1 EKERGWA
8 EDSLQSGRVLQLSLR
23 FHPSFCSLPLFLL
36 LSPTHTQS
44 TAEHLSNI
52 SCTHLLP
59 PELQSSVS
67 NKCVRGWVRINM
79 PGDTQGLLDTDAE
92 LPDLS
97 RQASSSTASTPTD
110 SASSPSPST
119 PPKLSPQC
127 TSPFGPRLVMS
138 KPNTS
143 TRPQPEGASFE
154 SDGRTVGR
162 LTARFG
168 RGGCRRGPV
177 KMERIKVLTGAEVE
191 SDYQEPESMDARVV
205 MGQEALLKNMETQIG
220 VPPDKKT
227 SKESSSSEPPHS
239 DTSTLLVERQI
250 RVEEKLKLDTGQEI
264 EKSGQVKTLTPT
276 PEQERNL
283 DQLLEC
289 PILEP
294 KSTDTG
300 LIESSTFF
308 PDDEG
313 DTLSLS
319 QGEVPSL
326 SFSEPSYPVDPQR
339 IGVLPGLD
347 PDRYYT
353 APSTPIKM
361 AYCSHLKQHW
371 QPSSPSTGPGSPTDE
386 SDLCSPPTSPSGSYI
401 TAEGGSWTSS
411 YNSGTSHSCSPNLTA
426 EAELQEVPACYVG
439 SLSEI
444 GDELGDDRPVAE
456 REHCLCKPVMPEL
469 AESEEHEEERTKR
482 ETCRPHWVTEN
493 VSPDRSS
500 SGRTTD
506 SKHEEGGS
514 EATLVQE
521 EIPRAPDISQP
532 LDDPDQ
538 EQEMDFNA
546 CISEHFARHDAPL
559 SLEEDFP
566 SDLACSSPFSH
577 QQAGASTTLETGSLT
592 PATCSSEIS
601 DTDNNS
607 LYGEMGSSALFFH
620 GCSRDDGPGGEGMIP
635 ASMLPVH
642 ASLIFQADSM
652 EITLFPTDDEPEN
665 DVDAYAAGEEEGDV
679 DEYDDEDEDVD
690 INDDSDL
697 EQQVEAIKIGARGVD
712 DTNEEDTSA
721 SFLNSLSENSI
732 NDGVDES
739 FAYQD
744 DTEESIDSTSC
755 NGDED
760 DHLYSTERH
769 AELAQ
774 QFPAQD
780 DHVHSVIH
788 ARPES
793 SGSESEMEI
802 SSGSSGPSNVLVQQ
816 HMSVCTAHAEDIST
830 PNSKEECAKRLDSS
844 SDIREQSEENKQSTD
859 LKNAEETDNVCCVVS
874 QQSVHT
880 NLQGSGNQA
889 SSAELDEV
897 SETYTKPVLCV
908 LGATAAGIDN
918 EINIPDEKDLDQKNG
933 NNSEFLNTSLQLDE
947 TATNDLNK
955 GVPLL
960 SYPKDDCSPTNIPVC
975 AYPELSEVPDNLTP
989 ADISP
994 TEQSLDQDNL
1004 TENQPSTDD
1013 TSVGSLNMS
1022 SSTYSMLAISPK
1034 KENSQS
1040 SITEKSVSSEDWV
1053 PEEPLSLDTC
1063 CDFRPENL
1071 LMCEIA
1077 GSLHNKGLSVTPNI
1091 SARDNIMGDLE
1102 DNNSYCDLP
1111 DKMANNEAGMLES
1124 NLSTWKSIED
1134 LSEAGGGE
1142 DDANNLQNP
1151 DNNALIQ
1158 CHPEN
1163 IQETTW
1169 NNPEKSCSPSIPGAQ
1184 STCMPLNILSQDEKD
1199 EKDQTTD
1206 TEFNIPGEPTS
1217 KVFIDESPDILPKQ
1231 GPEVLESAQEH
1242 DEALTLG
1249 STNSYKQND
1258 LCGPNT
1264 TDKISDKPGDIKILE
1279 TPKQMCLVNTDSIVL
1294 ENKPVFKLVG
1304 GSFGNFDHKKKSSES
1319 KRDMSYSDKSLIHKD
1334 TATCS
1339 NKGVT
1344 TGATNLDTRQLQSN
1358 ITKDENQLT
1367 SGSQVADE
1375 QIEPK
1380 TERSVCISL
1389 KEEEDEKVVEIC
1401 PKEEANENIRENTNV
1416 LELSKVETEVSQ
1428 KSNYS
1433 ETEKIELNTTIVNV
1447 GEKTVSDS
1455 MIPKEPITF
1464 DNSKTTAAL
1473 EKKEGIENK
1482 DSKPETEI
1490 IQTSANDIF
1499 FQSNKY
1505 TPETQQQIHKNDG
1518 RGEKSNHQTP
1528 IQTLFHPAVS
1538 SSNTLERNP
1547 NLTEPVGS
1555 TELHG
1560 LHSSDQKEA
1569 LNHGTLEGLES
1580 HKSTQDAS
1588 DNDVMASLTFVEET
1602 SELSRHSTS
1611 SSSTDVLEEDL
1622 SAPIQESQAS
1632 FNSSQI
1638 HSLLTE
1644 TTVNDGLH
1652 QHESESPLQV
1662 INMEQPDVESE
1673 EELSVSLPIQDTHQ
1687 NVNEQSGL
1695 KSETCR
1701 QEKPEV
1707 CMEHRPESPKSPKTR
1722 PTRCIGHRDSSPA
1735 HRKSSLSNE
1744 REILP
1749 CITSALNFPVQAKQ
1763 NPTEKHTDHQDGCS
1777 INYRT
1782 KDSKEVDLSL
1792 KNTMGSCNETD
1803 SDGSIP
1809 ELEEPNRSL
1818 LKTSDPQISH
1828 STADESVSKTKQ
1840 SRSEKKARK
1849 AMSKLGLKQIHG
1861 VTRITIR
1868 KSKNILFVITRP
1880 DVFKSPASDIYIVFG
1895 EAKIEDLSQQV
1906 HKAAAEK
1913 FKVPLDP
1920 SPLTPDIMP
1929 SLTIKEESEEE
1940 EEVDESGLEQ
1950 RDIEL
1955 VMAQANVAR
1964 AKAVRA
1970 LRHNKNDI
1978 VNAIMELTM

>member
-1 EKERGWA
+1 
-8 EDSLQSGRVLQLSLR
+8 
-23 FHPSFCSLPLFLL
+23 
-36 LSPTHTQS
+36 
-44 TAEHLSNI
+44 
-52 SCTHLLP
+52 
-59 PELQSSVS
+59 
-67 NKCVRGWVRINM
+67 M
-79 PGDTQGLLDTDAE
+79 PGDTQGMLDTDAE

-97 RQASSSTASTPTD
+97 RQTSSSTASTPTD

-154 SDGRTVGR
+154 SDKRTVGR
-162 LTARFG
+162 LTGRFG
-168 RGGCRRGPV
+168 KGGCRRGPV
-177 KMERIKVLTGAEVE
+177 KMERIKVLTGSEVE

-205 MGQEALLKNMETQIG
+205 MGQEALLKNLETQTG
-220 VPPDKKT
+220 VPQEKKT
-227 SKESSSSEPPHS
+227 SKESASSEPPHS
-239 DTSTLLVERQI
+239 DTLLVGRQMM
-250 RVEEKLKLDTGQEI
+250 VEEKIKLDTGQEI
-264 EKSGQVKTLTPT
+264 EKPDQIKTD
-276 PEQERNL
+276 PEQEKSL

-289 PILEP
+289 PILET
-294 KSTDTG
+294 KSADTG
-300 LIESSTFF
+300 LTESCTFF

-313 DTLSLS
+313 DTVSLS

-361 AYCSHLKQHW
+361 AYCSHLKQQW
-371 QPSSPSTGPGSPTDE
+371 QPGNPSTGPGSPTDE

-444 GDELGDDRPVAE
+444 GDELGDE

-469 AESEEHEEERTKR
+469 DESEEHVEERIKR
-482 ETCRPHWVTEN
+482 ESCRPHWVTEN
-493 VSPDRSS
+493 VSPHRSS
-500 SGRTTD
+500 SGRTTTT
-506 SKHEEGGS
+506 SELEGGGS
-514 EATLVQE
+514 EVTLVKA
-521 EIPRAPDISQP
+521 EIPSATDILQS
-532 LDDPDQ
+532 LDDT
-538 EQEMDFNA
+538 EQGLEMDFND
-546 CISEHFARHDAPL
+546 CISEHFARHNAPL

-577 QQAGASTTLETGSLT
+577 QQAAASTTFETGSLT

-607 LYGEMGSSALFFH
+607 LYSEMGSSALLFH
-620 GCSRDDGPGGEGMIP
+620 GCSRDDGPLGEGMIP

-652 EITLFPTDDEPEN
+652 EITLFPTEDEPEN

-679 DEYDDEDEDVD
+679 DEYDDEDED
-690 INDDSDL
+690 INDNSDL
-697 EQQVEAIKIGARGVD
+697 EQHVDALKIVARGAND
-712 DTNEEDTSA
+712 PNEEDTSA
-721 SFLNSLSENSI
+721 SFLNSLSEISI

-744 DTEESIDSTSC
+744 DTQESIDSTSC

-774 QFPAQD
+774 QFPAQED
-780 DHVHSVIH
+780 LVQSISH

-802 SSGSSGPSNVLVQQ
+802 SSGSSGPLNVLVQE
-816 HMSVCTAHAEDIST
+816 HISVCTAHAEDLSTTRTENIST
-830 PNSKEECAKRLDSS
+830 LNSKAECAKELDSS
-844 SDIREQSEENKQSTD
+844 RDSLIEENKQTMD
-859 LKNAEETDNVCCVVS
+859 LKNEETDNTFCVEA

-880 NLQGSGNQA
+880 KIQSSGNQA
-889 SSAELDEV
+889 SSEEIAEV
-897 SETYTKPVLCV
+897 SETYIKPILCV
-908 LGATAAGIDN
+908 LGATAAGTDNKID
-918 EINIPDEKDLDQKNG
+918 IQDDKDLDQKNG
-933 NNSEFLNTSLQLDE
+933 NNSEFIITSLQLNE

-1004 TENQPSTDD
+1004 TENQPSTEDIGG
-1013 TSVGSLNMS
+1013 VGSLNMS
-1022 SSTYSMLAISPK
+1022 SSTYSILAISPK
-1034 KENSQS
+1034 KENSRN
-1040 SITEKSVSSEDWV
+1040 SITEKSVSVEDWV

-1077 GSLHNKGLSVTPNI
+1077 GTLHNKGLSVAPNL
-1091 SARDNIMGDLE
+1091 SAQDNIMGDLE

-1111 DKMANNEAGMLES
+1111 EKMENNEASMLES

-1142 DDANNLQNP
+1142 DDANNLQSP

-1158 CHPEN
+1158 CHQEKK
-1163 IQETTW
+1163 QETTW
-1169 NNPEKSCSPSIPGAQ
+1169 NNQEKSCSPSIPGVQ
-1184 STCMPLNILSQDEKD
+1184 SMCIPLNILSPNEKD
-1199 EKDQTTD
+1199 EKDQITD

-1217 KVFIDESPDILPKQ
+1217 QMFIDESPAILPKEEQ
-1231 GPEVLESAQEH
+1231 VLDSAQEH
-1242 DEALTLG
+1242 NEELIAG
-1249 STNSYKQND
+1249 FTNSYKQND
-1258 LCGPNT
+1258 LCGPHT
-1264 TDKISDKPGDIKILE
+1264 TNQISDKPRDTKIPE
-1279 TPKQMCLVNTDSIVL
+1279 PSKKMCMENTNSKVL
-1294 ENKPVFKLVG
+1294 ENKAVFKLEG
-1304 GSFGNFDHKKKSSES
+1304 GSFGKFEHRRKS
-1319 KRDMSYSDKSLIHKD
+1319 SDKSPIHKE

-1344 TGATNLDTRQLQSN
+1344 SGVANLNTRQLQSN
-1358 ITKDENQLT
+1358 ITKDENQLN
-1367 SGSQVADE
+1367 SGGQVVHKE
-1375 QIEPK
+1375 IEPK
-1380 TERSVCISL
+1380 TEKKGCTSL
-1389 KEEEDEKVVEIC
+1389 KEEVEKKDVEKC
-1401 PKEEANENIRENTNV
+1401 PKEAENEIVTEKSNV
-1416 LELSKVETEVSQ
+1416 LEVSKQVTKVSQ
-1428 KSNYS
+1428 KSNES
-1433 ETEKIELNTTIVNV
+1433 EKIEPNTTIVSSGPEN
-1447 GEKTVSDS
+1447 T
-1455 MIPKEPITF
+1455 
-1464 DNSKTTAAL
+1464 DNSRTIAAL
-1473 EKKEGIENK
+1473 EKKEDVK
-1482 DSKPETEI
+1482 DS
-1490 IQTSANDIF
+1490 
-1499 FQSNKY
+1499 
-1505 TPETQQQIHKNDG
+1505 TPEPQQQIHTVDTRTEKN
-1518 RGEKSNHQTP
+1518 NHQTP
-1528 IQTLFHPAVS
+1528 VQTVLHPAVF
-1538 SSNTLERNP
+1538 SSNTLKTNP
-1547 NLTEPVGS
+1547 NLGESLSS
-1555 TELHG
+1555 TDSNVLG
-1560 LHSSDQKEA
+1560 DSDKKEA
-1569 LNHGTLEGLES
+1569 LYLGPSEGLES
-1580 HKSTQDAS
+1580 DKSTQDAS
-1588 DNDVMASLTFVEET
+1588 ENEVRSTFVEEIFK
-1602 SELSRHSTS
+1602 LSSPPAPS
-1611 SSSTDVLEEDL
+1611 SSANVLDEDL
-1622 SAPIQESQAS
+1622 PAPIQESQAS
-1632 FNSSQI
+1632 FTSSQI
-1638 HSLLTE
+1638 HSLLTH
-1644 TTVNDGLH
+1644 TKTALNDGH
-1652 QHESESPLQV
+1652 ASQTPLRA
-1662 INMEQPDVESE
+1662 INVEQPDVESE
-1673 EELSVSLPIQDTHQ
+1673 EESSVSLRIQDTHQ

-1695 KSETCR
+1695 QSKTCR

-1707 CMEHRPESPKSPKTR
+1707 CMEHWPESPKRTQTR
-1722 PTRCIGHRDSSPA
+1722 PTRCIGHRECSPA
-1735 HRKSSLSNE
+1735 HRQSDLSND

-1749 CITSALNFPVQAKQ
+1749 CITSALNIPVQARQ
-1763 NPTEKHTDHQDGCS
+1763 TPPEKHIDHQDGSS
-1777 INYRT
+1777 IHYRT
-1782 KDSKEVDLSL
+1782 TDSKEEDLSL

-1809 ELEEPNRSL
+1809 ELEEPSRSL
-1818 LKTSDPQISH
+1818 LKTSDPEISH
-1828 STADESVSKTKQ
+1828 ATNDESVSKTKQ

-1978 VNAIMELTM
+1978 VNAIMLGEETHRAENECVTMGLAMVWHPIQGVPCFVLHKH